1 MIVKYRIIMPGD
13 YDGMID
19 NLREEVAKPN
29 YPFKDKGFC
38 EAADKSAQMCV
49 VVGNGLKSNAVYEGL
64 LVQGDYEMPKKSHW
78 PHDLNPLERDAS
90 FLAASLRE
98 KRCFIHQTDE
108 SGKSSY
114 KELENLYY
122 DETKVIPSYERFT
135 GETYP
140 FEIGGE
146 ATGHIEF
153 TDNPSCTKKERMD
166 AIVQKIKE
174 HVKDRDKADF
184 TKATNGV
191 LYYDENHK
199 LVFDAQQGGWQSPE
213 QFRESMKSFAKAMGK
228 DVASFSLDGVEQS
241 SKKAAVDVKR
251 EKRSRQLDAKWGDM
265 FQDENK
271 YTVDMEID
279 NMV

>member
-1 MIVKYRIIMPGD
+1 MIVKYRIIMPGY

-19 NLREEVAKPN
+19 NLREEVIKPN
-29 YPFKDKGFC
+29 YPFKGEGFC

-49 VVGNGLKSNAVYEGL
+49 MVGGGLTSNVVYEGL
-64 LVQGDYEMPKKSHW
+64 LVQGSYEMPKRDDW

-90 FLAASLRE
+90 YLTASLSE

-108 SGKSSY
+108 NGKSSY

-122 DETKVIPSYERFT
+122 DETEVIPSYDRFT

-140 FEIGGE
+140 LTIGGDD
-146 ATGHIEF
+146 TCHIEF
-153 TDNPSCTKKERMD
+153 TYNPYCTKKARMD
-166 AIVQKIKE
+166 AIVQKIEE
-174 HVKDRDKADF
+174 HVKDRDEHDF

-199 LVFDAQQGGWQSPE
+199 LVFDARQDSGQSPE
-213 QFRESMKSFAKAMGK
+213 QFRESMKSFVKAMGK

-241 SKKAAVDVKR
+241 VKKEISDVKR